1 MGVKIRTI
9 KDIRSYLSAELH
21 DLYDEHEIRII
32 AEILIRSASGMTK
45 MHQLYDGSIIL
56 SSVAT
61 EKIIAYATDL
71 KSGKPVQYVTG
82 ETSFYNCRIKVNPST
97 LIPRPETEELVDL
110 ILREN
115 KGFSGSVLDFGTGSG
130 CISVALAA
138 NMPLASV
145 TGIDISEEALS
156 IARENAELNH
166 VMVKFLQGD
175 VFSFDWKRAGTADI
189 IVSNPPYVRESE
201 KMLMSKNVLDFE
213 PPAALF
219 VPDENPLVYYE
230 AILSLAAGC
239 LKKSGRIYFEINEK
253 MSDQLTKLLKESGY
267 SDVMAVKDINER
279 YRIIKGIKND

>member
-61 EKIIAYATDL
+61 EKIIAYAAEL

-230 AILSLAAGC
+230 AILSLAEGC
-239 LKKSGRIYFEINEK
+239 LNKSGRIYFEINEK
-253 MSDQLTKLLKESGY
+253 MSDRLTELLTGSGY